1 MCLDIIGNPINPLS
15 NSERKVYNLL
25 ICGLSINVIANML
38 SVAPSTI
45 STHRNHIFSKMYVSN
60 TKELMYKRI
69 LELEKMV
76 FEMKTGQL

>member
-1 MCLDIIGNPINPLS
+1 MCLDFVGNHINPLS
-15 NSERKVYNLL
+15 NSEKKVYNLL
-25 ICGLSINVIANML
+25 ICGLPLKTIANML

-69 LELEKMV
+69 LELEKII
-76 FEMKTGQL
+76 FEMRTGQL

>member
-1 MCLDIIGNPINPLS
+1 MCIDIIGNHINPLS
-15 NSERKVYNLL
+15 NSEKKVYNLL
-25 ICGLSINVIANML
+25 ICGLPLKTIANIL

-45 STHRNHIFSKMYVSN
+45 YTHRSNIFSKMYVSN

-76 FEMKTGQL
+76 FEMKSGQL

>member
-1 MCLDIIGNPINPLS
+1 MCIDLVGNIIQPLS
-15 NSERKVYNLL
+15 NSEKKVYNLL

-69 LELEKMV
+69 LELEKII
-76 FEMKTGQL
+76 FEMRAGQL